1 LIHNV
6 YAGSS
11 ALGIRTCIAKN
22 QASNVVLST
31 QYPTSCDTVNGGCDG
46 GTLPDTWEFFK
57 GTGNIPDSSY
67 TWTDSWGITSACKTV
82 APTTPRYYISSYNDL
97 PTVYDMMYEIYT
109 NGPIQVGFGRIS
121 LCFFLIL

>member
-1 LIHNV
+1 M
-6 YAGSS
+6 
-11 ALGIRTCIAKN
+11 
-22 QASNVVLST
+22 ST

-57 GTGNIPDSSY
+57 GTGNIPDLAY

-97 PTVYDMMYEIYT
+97 PTVYDMMYEIFT
-109 NGPIQVGFGRIS
+109 NGPIQVGFDVYND
-121 LCFFLIL
+121 FFSYVSGVYSYTAGAFAGGHS